1 MPAGQRART
10 PAKRTQAQWEALS
23 DAQRLRYV
31 RAGRTGTLNGRKGQ
45 TEAQVKRY
53 YLSGKSL
60 TAARRGRKSKEVTA
74 QRARASTSVKPP
86 GKDEVMQ
93 AQQGTIDDATKQL
106 LQDWR
111 KSKLYPSW
119 LPQSQAIMG
128 DDVAAILASIGS
140 PPERWESVRFIFES
154 DGSVTMVVQ
163 RKGRNQYGKPKPIV
177 VRLPDRDAAA
187 ETGKL
192 LSASN
197 YPGMKVTTEGYAS
210 PGKQGQV
217 AA

>member
-10 PAKRTQAQWEALS
+10 TAKRTQAQWESLS

-31 RAGRTGTLNGRKGQ
+31 RAGRTGTLNGRKGL

-60 TAARRGRKSKEVTA
+60 TAARRGTKSKEVTA
-74 QRARASTSVKPP
+74 QRARATGIKTP
-86 GKDEVMQ
+86 GKREALQ
-93 AQQGTIDDATKQL
+93 AQQGTIDDATAQVIK
-106 LQDWR
+106 DWR

-119 LPQSQAIMG
+119 LPQSGELMG

-163 RKGRNQYGKPKPIV
+163 RKGRNQYGKPRPIV

-187 ETGKL
+187 ETGKFL
-192 LSASN
+192 AATN

-210 PGKQGQV
+210 PGRQGQV